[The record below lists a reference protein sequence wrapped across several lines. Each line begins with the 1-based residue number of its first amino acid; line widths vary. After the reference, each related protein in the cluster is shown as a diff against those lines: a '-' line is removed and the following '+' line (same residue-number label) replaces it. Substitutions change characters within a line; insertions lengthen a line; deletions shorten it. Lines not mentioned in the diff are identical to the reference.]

1 MIRKE
6 CDTCKDEKDIIYFYF
21 DYKNDDN
28 RGSSCTK
35 CVNHRKKMDKK
46 KKQKANKKDPRRSP
60 IKQELVLYKRISAT
74 KTIQKV
80 YNPDNTPLFMQFNHL
95 IYKHVKKK
103 YSLSFSK
110 LNLLMFVFPLA
121 PFPRKDFLTCREIM
135 GYNEI
140 GLMKYFINND
150 FIYIW
155 SKPMKNDR
163 VPILYDLTTKGKS
176 LIKDIHN
183 WALGREKIPEVNEEC
198 ALDLLAR
205 LRGIKNI

>member
-6 CDTCKDEKDIIYFYF
+6 CDICYNEKDIYYFSF
-21 DYKNDDN
+21 DYKNEDN
-28 RGSSCTK
+28 RKSTCVG
-35 CVNHRKKMDKK
+35 CVNKRKKMDKK
-46 KKQKANKKDPRRSP
+46 KRQKANKKNPRRKP
-60 IKQELVLYKRISAT
+60 VKQELVLYKRRSAT

-80 YNPDNTPLFMQFNHL
+80 YSPENIPLFMQFNHL
-95 IYKHVKKK
+95 IYKHVKEK

-110 LNLLMFVFPLA
+110 LNLLMFVFPLS

-155 SKPMKNDR
+155 SKPMINDR
-163 VPILYDLTTKGKS
+163 VPILYDFTTKGKS

-183 WALGREKIPEVNEEC
+183 WALGRESIPEVNEGS

-205 LRGIKNI
+205 LRGL